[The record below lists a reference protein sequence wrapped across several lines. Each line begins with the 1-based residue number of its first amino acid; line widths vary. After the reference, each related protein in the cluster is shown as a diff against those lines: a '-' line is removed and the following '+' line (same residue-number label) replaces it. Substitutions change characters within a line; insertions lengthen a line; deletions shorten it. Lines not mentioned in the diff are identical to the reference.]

1 MYSGTAMNYDK
12 TELNFLEKDVLKA
25 FGDKDGQQ
33 IFARA
38 SKLYA
43 ELCVTTDYQK
53 SPTYERQLRMLVYP
67 VIAYY
72 KTLLAFGYKTASA
85 LGLVRNETEKAA
97 EACADVLANQMRP
110 VFPFHAFKRNIKNF
124 IEYKFP
130 GKGWSVSD
138 LKARGRKISFGVREC
153 LYCTVCNKFGC
164 SELREVFCDYERVA
178 FGKGLGSALVFDCGK
193 RIATGHDKCEFM
205 FTKK

>member
-1 MYSGTAMNYDK
+1 MNYEK
-12 TELNFLEKDVLKA
+12 TELNFLEKDVIRA
-25 FGDKDGQQ
+25 FGEEEGRK
-33 IFARA
+33 IFSRA

-53 SPTYERQLRMLVYP
+53 SPTFERQLRTLVFP

-72 KTLLAFGYKTASA
+72 KTLLAFGYKTAPA

-97 EACADVLANQMRP
+97 EACAEVLANQMRP

-130 GKGWSVSD
+130 GMGWKVAD
-138 LKARGRKISFGVREC
+138 LKARGRKITFYVREC
-153 LYCTVCNKFGC
+153 LYCTICKKFGC
-164 SELREVFCDYERVA
+164 PELCEVFCDYERAA
-178 FGKGLGSALVFDCGK
+178 FGKGLGSVMEFECGG
-193 RIATGHDKCEFM
+193 RIATGYDKCEFK
-205 FTKK
+205 FTKR

>member
-1 MYSGTAMNYDK
+1 MNYDK
-12 TELNFLEKDVLKA
+12 TELNFLEKDVLRA
-25 FGDKDGQQ
+25 FGEEEGRK
-33 IFARA
+33 IFLRA

-72 KTLLAFGYKTASA
+72 KTLLAFGYKTAPA

-97 EACADVLANQMRP
+97 EACAEVLANQMRP
-110 VFPFHAFKRNIKNF
+110 GI
-124 IEYKFP
+124 
-130 GKGWSVSD
+130 GWKVTD
-138 LKARGRKISFGVREC
+138 LKARGRKITFSVREC

-193 RIATGHDKCEFM
+193 RIATGHDRCEFM

>member
-1 MYSGTAMNYDK
+1 MTYDK
-12 TELNFLEKDVLKA
+12 TELNFLERDCGLQ
-25 FGDKDGQQ
+25 FGEERGAK
-33 IFARA
+33 IFRRA
-38 SKLYA
+38 AKLYG
-43 ELCVTTDYQK
+43 ELVVTTDYK
-53 SPTYERQLRMLVYP
+53 NDDALKKQLKGLVYP

-72 KTLLAFGYKTASA
+72 KTLLAFGYKTAPA

-97 EACADVLANQMRP
+97 EACAEVLANQMRP

-130 GKGWSVSD
+130 GIGWKVTD
-138 LKARGRKISFGVREC
+138 LKARGRKITFSVREC

-193 RIATGHDKCEFM
+193 RIATGHDRCEFM

>member
-1 MYSGTAMNYDK
+1 MNYDK
-12 TELNFLEKDVLKA
+12 TELNFLEKDVLRA
-25 FGDKDGQQ
+25 FGEQEGSR
-33 IFARA
+33 IYARA
-38 SKLYA
+38 SKLYT
-43 ELCVTTDYQK
+43 ELSVTTDYLK

-72 KTLLAFGYKTASA
+72 KTLLAFGYKTDAA

-97 EACADVLANQMRP
+97 DSCAEVLANQMRP

-138 LKARGRKISFGVREC
+138 LKARGRRIRFCIREC
-153 LYCTVCNKFGC
+153 LFCTVCKKFGC
-164 SELREVFCDYERVA
+164 PELCEVFCDYERDA
-178 FGKGLGSALVFDCGK
+178 FGKGLRTALAFECGGS
-193 RIATGHDKCEFM
+193 IATGHEKCDFT